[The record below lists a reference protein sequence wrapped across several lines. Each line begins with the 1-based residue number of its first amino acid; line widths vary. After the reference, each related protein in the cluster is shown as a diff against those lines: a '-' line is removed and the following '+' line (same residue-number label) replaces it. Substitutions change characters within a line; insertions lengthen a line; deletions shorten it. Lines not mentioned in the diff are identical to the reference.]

1 MEAISLH
8 SVHKYFYL
16 QHQRTLKE
24 LLQAAFFHQKTL
36 ERVHALNN
44 VSFTLKKGEAVGFL
58 GKNGAGKSTLLKLIA
73 RVSKATKGTVKV
85 NGTMAPLIELGAGF
99 HPELSGRENIFLN
112 GIILGLTEKQIHEKF
127 QDIVTFAEIQDF
139 IDMPIKH
146 YSSGMYVRL
155 AFSIAVST
163 IPEILLVDE
172 VLAVG
177 DYDFQQK
184 CLKRMKEFKKNG
196 TTIVFVSHDLELV
209 KSFCERVIVM
219 DHGQVIFDGETQ
231 KGIDCYQTL

>member
-1 MEAISLH
+1 MDAISLH

>member
-1 MEAISLH
+1 MDAISLH

-219 DHGQVIFDGETQ
+219 DHGQVIYDGETQ
-231 KGIDCYQTL
+231 KGIDCYQKL